1 MCPEKDLKWV
11 KDKVKAL
18 GVWLS
23 TDPIVSMNANYNEK
37 VTKIQNSLN
46 CWELRRFSQL
56 GKIVVL
62 KSLIASQLVYILSPL
77 PTNHQAINVINKMFY
92 NFLWNGRGNKLKRD
106 VMISDYDNGD

>member
-11 KDKVKAL
+11 KNKVKTL

-37 VTKIQNSLN
+37 LTKIQNSLN
-46 CWELRRFSQL
+46 CWELRRLSQL

-62 KSLIASQLVYILSPL
+62 KSLFASQLVYILSPL
-77 PTNHQAINVINKMFY
+77 PTNHQAINVINKCFTISFGMEE
-92 NFLWNGRGNKLKRD
+92 GTKL
-106 VMISDYDNGD
+106 NETL